1 MLHFTAIF
9 VLFFV
14 KLGFFGS
21 SVGKESTHNAGD
33 PGLIPG
39 SRKFTGEGIDYS
51 LQYSWLSLMVPL
63 VKKTKQNKTK
73 NTCNVEDLGFIP
85 GLRRMPGERN
95 NYLLL
100 HSGLENSIDC
110 IVHAFT
116 NNQTRLSDFHSHFH
130 GVELLN

>member
-39 SRKFTGEGIDYS
+39 SGKFTGEGIDYS
-51 LQYSWLSLMVPL
+51 LQYSWVSLMVPL
-63 VKKTKQNKTK
+63 VKKQNKTKQNKKHLQCRRPGFYPWIEK
-73 NTCNVEDLGFIP
+73 NAWRKEQLPTHSFW
-85 GLRRMPGERN
+85 PGEFHRL
-95 NYLLL
+95 Y
-100 HSGLENSIDC
+100 SPC
-110 IVHAFT
+110 VHK
-116 NNQTRLSDFHSHFH
+116 
-130 GVELLN
+130 